1 MLYEC
6 LCFNLFVVCQNEDL
20 KHVAGIVTRK
30 REEKKKLTKND
41 SLCICVMG
49 GRCVYLGGFQGV
61 KKDKKVAKPQ
71 DYIGS
76 ISFIGSASKWNQ
88 ENSYAPLNTP

>member
-30 REEKKKLTKND
+30 REEKITTKND
-41 SLCICVMG
+41 SLCICVIG
-49 GRCVYLGGFQGV
+49 GGVFIWGGFQGA
-61 KKDKKVAKPQ
+61 KKDRGFVKPQ
-71 DYIGS
+71 DSKGS
-76 ISFIGSASKWNQ
+76 IWGAHQSGIKKI
-88 ENSYAPLNTP
+88 PLLP

>member
-30 REEKKKLTKND
+30 REEKTL
-41 SLCICVMG
+41 LRMIAYVFCVTG
-49 GRCVYLGGFQGV
+49 EGV
-61 KKDKKVAKPQ
+61 
-71 DYIGS
+71 
-76 ISFIGSASKWNQ
+76 FIWGDFR
-88 ENSYAPLNTP
+88 E

>member
-30 REEKKKLTKND
+30 QEEKNTKND
-41 SLCICVMG
+41 TYLCDG
-49 GRCVYLGGFQGV
+49 EGV
-61 KKDKKVAKPQ
+61 FIWGEVPKPRE
-71 DYIGS
+71 
-76 ISFIGSASKWNQ
+76 SKQ
-88 ENSYAPLNTP
+88 EYFLNWELKGCIQV